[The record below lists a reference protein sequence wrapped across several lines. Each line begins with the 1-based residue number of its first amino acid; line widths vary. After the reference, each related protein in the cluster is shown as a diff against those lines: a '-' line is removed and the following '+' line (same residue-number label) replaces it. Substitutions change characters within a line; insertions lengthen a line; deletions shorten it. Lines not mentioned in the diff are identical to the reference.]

1 MIILTYK
8 EAIQDIRRRNA
19 RYYDQLLTRKVNHG
33 IYSINNRYAIN
44 SENSV
49 DEKTAD
55 ITNLSKSQEK
65 TQNKTK
71 ATNPIIT
78 FKIPAGTKIKLLNSV
93 ILYSDSDINLNA
105 ELLNEYG
112 NDIIKYITNL
122 TNTEK

>member
-19 RYYDQLLTRKVNHG
+19 RYYDQLLTSKVHHG

-78 FKIPAGTKIKLLNSV
+78 FNIPAGTKIKLLNSV